1 MTQHQPLASVAP
13 GLYRLLRILSGYD
26 DKEDLR
32 ALLHAPYHIQS
43 RHILL
48 CAFGDLR
55 AFLKTM
61 HLNEVLTDDLYDELC
76 GEAANLY
83 ANAME
88 I

>member
-26 DKEDLR
+26 EKEDLR
-32 ALLHAPYHIQS
+32 ELLHAPYHIQS

-48 CAFGDLR
+48 CAYGDLR

-61 HLNEVLTDDLYDELC
+61 HLNEVITDDLYYKLC
-76 GEAANLY
+76 GDASNLY
-83 ANAME
+83 ANPLG